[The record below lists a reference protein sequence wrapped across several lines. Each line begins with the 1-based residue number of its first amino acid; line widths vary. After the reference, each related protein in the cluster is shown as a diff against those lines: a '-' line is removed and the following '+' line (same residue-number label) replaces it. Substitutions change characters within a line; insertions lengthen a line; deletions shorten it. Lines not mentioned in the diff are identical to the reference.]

1 YVIRFLFAASDLK
14 GLYLL
19 SMNCFSFLQ
28 TLKIKGGIIMKGV
41 ILAGGTGSRLF
52 PITTASN
59 KHLLPVFDKPMIYYP
74 LSVLMLSG
82 LTEIMI
88 ICTPEDRS
96 NFEQLLGDG
105 SSLGMTIVY
114 EEQTEP
120 NLMHEALNI
129 AQEVIKGDDEALNLD
144 DNTLHGHRLTSL
156 LSVDIKKHKHVS
168 VFSYRERNP
177 ELFGVVELNT
187 QQKVISPEENPYE

>member
-1 YVIRFLFAASDLK
+1 SWIGTLFYLFLICGNLFKRIVSFEHEL
-14 GLYLL
+14 
-19 SMNCFSFLQ
+19 FFFFLQ

-59 KHLLPVFDKPMIYYP
+59 NHLLPVFDKPMIYYP

-114 EEQTEP
+114 EEQTE
-120 NLMHEALNI
+120 
-129 AQEVIKGDDEALNLD
+129 
-144 DNTLHGHRLTSL
+144 
-156 LSVDIKKHKHVS
+156 
-168 VFSYRERNP
+168 
-177 ELFGVVELNT
+177 
-187 QQKVISPEENPYE
+187 